1 MKHLSSTFIALA
13 IVAANVFAAEPE
25 PAASSTRYMAGLLD
39 HRSRYGQFWFPEPLR
54 GPEMDVDR
62 ELRIDWFH
70 GEKKGFQQD
79 EVTAEVEYNIGLLTL
94 EVEAGYERGSESA
107 FDAALGRTIRS
118 TEDGAGAIE
127 FSARHPIYQYVSQD
141 GFFDYTLVAALEVA
155 APSGSKI
162 SKDSEI
168 VPQLFQLM
176 RFGEH
181 FSLQTS
187 VGYSV
192 VIGPEEGGA
201 TALEYSV
208 ILGYNLEHDELP
220 LPGVLRTIPIFE
232 LNGDWGL
239 SREEIGH
246 NTLFG
251 TAGVRLNFNSIGA
264 AQPRIGIGYVF
275 PIDQGARDELRWGVV
290 TSLVFEF

>member
-1 MKHLSSTFIALA
+1 MKHLTPVFIALI
-13 IVAANVFAAEPE
+13 IVSARVSAAEPDA
-25 PAASSTRYMAGLLD
+25 PSSGRYMAGLLD

-70 GEKKGFQQD
+70 GEKKGVQQD
-79 EVTAEVEYNIGLLTL
+79 EVKAEVEYNFGLLTI

-107 FDAALGRTIRS
+107 FDSVLGRTIRD
-118 TEDGAGAIE
+118 TEEGASSIE
-127 FSARHPIYQYVSQD
+127 FSARHPIYQYVSAD

-168 VPQLFQLM
+168 VPQLFQLF

-192 VIGPEEGGA
+192 VIGPNEGGA

-220 LPGVLRTIPIFE
+220 LPGIMRTIPIFE
-232 LNGDWGL
+232 LNGDWDL
-239 SREEIGH
+239 SREETGH

-275 PIDQGARDELRWGVV
+275 PIDQGARDELRWGVI

>member
-1 MKHLSSTFIALA
+1 MKPLTLVFIALF
-13 IVAANVFAAEPE
+13 IVSARIAAAEPD
-25 PAASSTRYMAGLLD
+25 ALSSGRYMGGLLD

-70 GEKKGFQQD
+70 SEKKGVQQD
-79 EVTAEVEYNIGLLTL
+79 EVKAEVEYNFGLLTL
-94 EVEAGYERGSESA
+94 EVAAGYDRASSSA
-107 FDAALGRTIRS
+107 FDAALGRTIRDV
-118 TEDGAGAIE
+118 EDGASGIE
-127 FSARHPIYQYVSQD
+127 LSARHPIYQYVSSD

-162 SKDSEI
+162 SKDTEI
-168 VPQLFQLM
+168 VPQLFQLL

-187 VGYSV
+187 VGYSAL
-192 VIGPEEGGA
+192 IGPNEGGA
-201 TALEYSV
+201 SALEYSV
-208 ILGYNLEHDELP
+208 ILGYNLEHDDLP

-232 LNGDWGL
+232 LNGAWGL
-239 SREEIGH
+239 SREETGH

-251 TAGVRLNFNSIGA
+251 TAGVRLNFNSIGP

-275 PIDQGARDELRWGVV
+275 PIDQGARDELRWGIV

>member
-1 MKHLSSTFIALA
+1 MKHLPLIALL
-13 IVAANVFAAEPE
+13 IVAAHTVTAEPE
-25 PAASSTRYMAGLLD
+25 GAASSTRYMGGLLD

-70 GEKKGFQQD
+70 GEKKGVQQD
-79 EVTAEVEYNIGLLTL
+79 EVKLEVEYNIGLLTL
-94 EVEAGYERGSESA
+94 EVEAGYERGAESF
-107 FDAALGRTIRS
+107 FDSGLGRTVRS
-118 TEDGAGAIE
+118 TEEGVGAIE
-127 FSARHPIYQYVSQD
+127 FSARHPIYQYVSAD

-155 APSGSKI
+155 APSGSRI

-192 VIGPEEGGA
+192 VIGPDEGGA

-208 ILGYNLEHDELP
+208 ILGYNLEHDDLP
-220 LPGVLRTIPIFE
+220 LPGILRTIPIFE
-232 LNGDWGL
+232 LTGDWGL
-239 SREEIGH
+239 SREETGH
-246 NTLFG
+246 NALFG
-251 TAGVRLNFNSIGA
+251 TAGVRLNLNSIGS